1 MKVRNILAGVRWKS
15 ESTYCLKSEFHKSL
29 IVHLRS
35 LRKVDL
41 DKRKQLYGSDVAEED
56 YSDDDD
62 DDEYQNVRVSKRRRI
77 TA

>member
-1 MKVRNILAGVRWKS
+1 MKVRVILTGVGWGS
-15 ESTYCLKSEFHKSL
+15 ESSISLKSEFHKSL
-29 IVHLRS
+29 IIHLRT

-62 DDEYQNVRVSKRRRI
+62 DEEYQNVRVSKRRRI

>member
-1 MKVRNILAGVRWKS
+1 MPVRA
-15 ESTYCLKSEFHKSL
+15 ESLISFKTEFHKSL

>member
-1 MKVRNILAGVRWKS
+1 MKVRDILTGMRWGPDHFLQ
-15 ESTYCLKSEFHKSL
+15 TEFHKSL
-29 IVHLRS
+29 IIHLRT

>member
-1 MKVRNILAGVRWKS
+1 MKVRDILIGMGWGS
-15 ESTYCLKSEFHKSL
+15 ESSIPLKSEFHKSL
-29 IVHLRS
+29 IVHLRT

-62 DDEYQNVRVSKRRRI
+62 DEEYQNVRVSKRRRI